1 MLSLHS
7 QDPMQCFSDCLQTL
21 LVQSRSLMLVT
32 ILIGGID
39 MNATEEILDLLETN
53 GQSGP
58 DMTQAL
64 KAIGG
69 DMKSNEIH

>member
-1 MLSLHS
+1 
-7 QDPMQCFSDCLQTL
+7 
-21 LVQSRSLMLVT
+21 
-32 ILIGGID
+32 

-69 DMKSNEIH
+69 DMKTGIKKSESFSLAKE